1 MKYAVLTSGLC
12 LLAPCLPAQAQS
24 HVMESCYIPPDPDTG
39 EQPLV
44 INDCT
49 ISVTGNLGR
58 SLAERTESILTSR
71 HIVTNDVERELGL
84 AGEFQQF
91 RRSDSRSANPTSQ
104 GVTMRGLGGNAA
116 SRTLLFLDGV
126 PQADPFGGWV
136 AWPGYDALE
145 LVSIRLRKGG
155 GQPSVGPGSVAGVI
169 ELDSRKIQG
178 QSSLG
183 VGFGS
188 RNSVDALGR
197 VVSHLG
203 EGWLT
208 VGASYSRSDG
218 FVPVIKSQRG
228 AIDHGAAYK
237 QAGISIQATAPLVD
251 DIDLQATLRAYFDNR
266 NRGVDFSRNTNSGV
280 DASLKVSNRK
290 GGWQWSATSYV
301 QLRDFSSEF
310 GSVSVDRS
318 TVTPTLDQFATP
330 SNGIG
335 LRFEARPPHD
345 DFWEV
350 RLGGEWRRTLG
361 ETRENFS
368 FVGGRPTRFRT
379 AGGTTDT
386 VGGFAELSFVPSDQW
401 KLSAGGRFDSWRLS
415 DGFRREVNIGGDVR
429 SDDRFRQRDDG
440 EWSGRSGVDWSP
452 LKRLHIG
459 ASMYKSWRLPTLNEL
474 FRPFRVGADAT
485 AANAALSP
493 ERLAGFEVVAGYYS
507 KPFTV
512 EALYFDNRLKGA
524 VANVSVA
531 NGPGNFP
538 GVGFVAAGGVYRVRQ
553 NLDAIQSRG
562 VELYANA
569 MITYSLGVSLS
580 YTLIDAQVEASGIA
594 ASLDGLR
601 PAQVARHSG
610 RIALTYDDMDDDRAT
625 FSIRH
630 VGKQFEDDMNDR
642 ALGAATVI
650 DFSLAKKI
658 RKNLFF
664 EARGDNLLNTRVE
677 AAISATG
684 TIERATPRTLWLG
697 LRYNFD

>member
-1 MKYAVLTSGLC
+1 MRYGPLISVLC
-12 LLAPCLPAQAQS
+12 LLMPSLPAWGQS
-24 HVMESCYIPPDPDTG
+24 LVIETCYVPPDPETG
-39 EQPLV
+39 EQPDI
-44 INDCT
+44 INDCI

-58 SLAERTESILTSR
+58 SMAERTETLISSR
-71 HIVTNDVERELGL
+71 NFVTNDVERELL
-84 AGEFQQF
+84 LLGELQQF

-155 GQPSVGPGSVAGVI
+155 GQPSLGPGSIAGAI

-178 QSSLG
+178 KSSLG
-183 VGFGS
+183 IGYGS

-203 EGWLT
+203 DGWLT

-228 AIDHGAAYK
+228 DVDHGAAYE
-237 QAGISIQATAPLVD
+237 QAGISILATAPVVD
-251 DIDLQATLRAYFDNR
+251 DIDLQANLRAYFDNR
-266 NRGVDFSRNTNSGV
+266 NRGVDFSRNTNNGV
-280 DASLKVSNRK
+280 DASLKVSNRN

-310 GSVSVDRS
+310 GAVSGDRS
-318 TVTPTLDQFATP
+318 TVAPTLDQFATP
-330 SNGIG
+330 SNGMG
-335 LRFEARPPHD
+335 LRFEIRPPHD
-345 DFWEV
+345 EKWEL

-368 FVGGRPTRFRT
+368 YVGGRPTRFRI
-379 AGGTTDT
+379 AGGTADT
-386 VGGFAELSFVPSDQW
+386 VGGFAELTLSPVEQFSI
-401 KLSAGGRFDSWRLS
+401 SAGGRFDSWRLGE
-415 DGFRREVNIGGDVR
+415 GFRREVNIGGDVR
-429 SDDRFRQRDDG
+429 SDDRFQQRDNG
-440 EWSGRSGVDWSP
+440 EWSGRAGVDWSP
-452 LKRLHIG
+452 LNRFHIG

-474 FRPFRVGADAT
+474 YRPFRVGADAT

-493 ERLAGFEVVAGYYS
+493 ERLSGFEFVSGYYS
-507 KPFTV
+507 TRLTL

-538 GVGFVAAGGVYRVRQ
+538 GVGFVAAGGVYRQRQ

-562 VELYANA
+562 LELHANVA
-569 MITYSLGVSLS
+569 VTDGVSLS
-580 YTLIDAQVEASGIA
+580 VSYSLIDAQVEGSAIS

-601 PAQVARHSG
+601 PAQVARHAG
-610 RIALTYDDMDDDRAT
+610 RVALTYDDMQDDRAT

-630 VGKQFEDDMNDR
+630 IGKQFEDDANSR
-642 ALGAATVI
+642 VLGNATVV
-650 DFSLAKKI
+650 DFALAKQV
-658 RKNLFF
+658 RKNLFV
-664 EARGDNLLNTRVE
+664 EVRGDNLLNTRVE
-677 AAISATG
+677 AAISG
-684 TIERATPRTLWLG
+684 SGIIERATPRTLWLG
-697 LRYNFD
+697 ASWKFD